1 MLKFEKYIAFYFF
14 KPTFPTLTV
23 KFGQSPSYR
32 CFESFLKHQ
41 LCGTQKR
48 SIIFFHRFSW
58 WKILFS
64 SSFVW

>member
-32 CFESFLKHQ
+32 CFESFLN
-41 LCGTQKR
+41 
-48 SIIFFHRFSW
+48 IN
-58 WKILFS
+58 
-64 SSFVW
+64 FVVHKNGL